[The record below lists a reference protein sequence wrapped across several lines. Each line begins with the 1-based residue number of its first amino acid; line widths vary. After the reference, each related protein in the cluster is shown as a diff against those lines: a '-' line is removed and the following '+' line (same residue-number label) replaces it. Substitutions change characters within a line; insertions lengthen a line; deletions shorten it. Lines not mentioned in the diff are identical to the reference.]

1 MSTTTTAR
9 LLPASTLATLIAI
22 PVLGGLMILQTSLV
36 SRFPLLRG
44 TTDLVMLAIIAWTLQ
59 KKVTTAWQWS
69 LIGGILFGIAS
80 ALPVAAPLISYALI
94 TWLALVFKRR
104 VWQVPLLAMFA
115 TTFLATFISHAV
127 TYVTLALSGVP
138 LPLVEAFNLIT
149 LPSMLLNLLMA
160 LPIYALISDLAKWLH
175 PEELEV

>member
-22 PVLGGLMILQTSLV
+22 PVLGGLMIFQTSLV

-44 TTDLVMLAIIAWTLQ
+44 TTDLVMLAIIAWALN
-59 KKVTTAWQWS
+59 KKVTSAWQWS
-69 LIGGILFGIAS
+69 VIGGIIFGITS
-80 ALPVAAPLISYALI
+80 ALPFAAPLVSYLLI

-104 VWQVPLLAMFA
+104 VWQVPLLAMFV
-115 TTFLATFISHAV
+115 TTLLGTLISHAV
-127 TYVTLALSGVP
+127 TYITLVLTGTP
-138 LPLVEAFNLIT
+138 LPLLEAFNLIT
-149 LPSMLLNLLMA
+149 LPSILLNLLMA
-160 LPIYALISDLAKWLH
+160 LPIYALIGDLAKWLH